1 MEMNLIKVMMMMMLM
16 LVVCAVNGGIVDEVN
31 GMVKKYVEDIKK
43 DNYEFYIKERNFFNE
58 VIDEVNEIEYMKDNE
73 SKYHKIKMLLIK
85 IVFKIIMEL
94 DDDDKENILNMLLMI
109 SDKDID
115 IERDV
120 ISIITDYDN
129 IHSHLERLFPLLNR
143 SNNNNNNHSN
153 ISNQL
158 QTNTSSLLI
167 SNINQT
173 ISSIDHKM
181 FEVFLIILLFLITYG
196 TYLIKRNPI
205 KNTSFETVLSSSS
218 SFTN

>member
-1 MEMNLIKVMMMMMLM
+1 MEMNFVMMMLM
-16 LVVCAVNGGIVDEVN
+16 MFVCVVNAGIVDEVS

-43 DNYEFYIKERNFFNE
+43 DNYEFYIKERNFFKE
-58 VIDEVNEIEYMKDNE
+58 VIDEVNEIENTKDNDE

-94 DDDDKENILNMLLMI
+94 DDDDDKENILNILLMI
-109 SDKDID
+109 SNKDID

-129 IHSHLERLFPLLNR
+129 IHSHLERFFPFLNR
-143 SNNNNNNHSN
+143 NNNNNHSN
-153 ISNQL
+153 ISNDIR
-158 QTNTSSLLI
+158 TNTSSLLL

-181 FEVFLIILLFLITYG
+181 FEVFLVILLFLITYG

-205 KNTSFETVLSSSS
+205 KNSSFETTISLSS
-218 SFTN
+218 

>member
-1 MEMNLIKVMMMMMLM
+1 MEMNFVMMMLM
-16 LVVCAVNGGIVDEVN
+16 MFVCVVNAGIVDEVS

-43 DNYEFYIKERNFFNE
+43 DNYEFYIKERNFFKE
-58 VIDEVNEIEYMKDNE
+58 VIDEVNEIENMKDNDE

-94 DDDDKENILNMLLMI
+94 DDDDDKENILNILLMI
-109 SDKDID
+109 SNKDID

-129 IHSHLERLFPLLNR
+129 IHSHLERFFPFLNR
-143 SNNNNNNHSN
+143 NNNNNHSN
-153 ISNQL
+153 ISNDIR
-158 QTNTSSLLI
+158 TNTSSLLL

-181 FEVFLIILLFLITYG
+181 FEVFLVILLFLITYG

-205 KNTSFETVLSSSS
+205 KNSSFETTISLSS
-218 SFTN
+218 

>member
-1 MEMNLIKVMMMMMLM
+1 MEMNLIKVMMMLM

-143 SNNNNNNHSN
+143 SNNNNNHSN
-153 ISNQL
+153 ISNHM
-158 QTNTSSLLI
+158 QTN
-167 SNINQT
+167 